1 MKVDCIERTITPI
14 LPNYMEDF
22 MEKRALR
29 HLLDLLAIEGPTG
42 RESEVAA
49 CIKEKLIQA
58 GCKKL
63 DKA

>member
-1 MKVDCIERTITPI
+1 MK
-14 LPNYMEDF
+14 
-22 MEKRALR
+22 KRALR

-58 GCKKL
+58 GCKKSWIKHDDAHQRL
-63 DKA
+63 QLSLIHI